1 LKPPSPLL
9 IKMKCHIC
17 KKAEGEIPI
26 NDDKG
31 NEFLICEDCDN
42 DLFDAYTLAKKLTR
56 EINIQIRHQ
65 RNENNIPAVSSLKH
79 IRSLLLK

>member
-1 LKPPSPLL
+1 
-9 IKMKCHIC
+9 MKCHFC
-17 KKAEGEIPI
+17 KKKEGEIPI

-42 DLFDAYTLAKKLTR
+42 DLFDAYTLAKKLTK

-65 RNENNIPAVSSLKH
+65 RKENNIPAVSSLKH